1 MFTKEIKL
9 RFERSAVQ
17 YDVLTCPSCNS
28 RSNLTIYWTSI
39 NANKSEELTSV
50 GCKKCKTF
58 FTEKEDCH
66 AITFWNN
73 YALIELLKKGK
84 KIKHN
89 KLYKYLYQKA
99 KAEKEA
105 DFLQDKINQYLEE
118 NISTKCKFS
127 IGDIIRDKRDTKYN
141 WIVKELSSVYGVNT
155 GAFWILKVQCINKN
169 GKILEGETELWE
181 NDEKFLESGVEFYQ
195 PTRWTQLKS
204 GNACLYQDLE
214 YTISS
219 INLSKREAKLKNGIK
234 ETKMNSLTKL
244 KISVHD
250 INET

>member
-1 MFTKEIKL
+1 M
-9 RFERSAVQ
+9 RFERSAVKD
-17 YDVLTCPSCNS
+17 DVVTCPSCNS
-28 RSNLTIYWTSI
+28 RSNLTIGWVSI
-39 NANKSEELTSV
+39 NAKKSKELTRV

-58 FTEKEDCH
+58 FTEKKYWH

-73 YALIELLKKGK
+73 YALIEFLKKGK
-84 KIKHN
+84 KMKHN
-89 KLYKYLYQKA
+89 KLYNYLYQKA

-105 DFLQDKINQYLEE
+105 DFLQDKIDQYLEE

-141 WIVKELSSVYGVNT
+141 WIVKKLYSVYGANT

-169 GKILEGETELWE
+169 GKILEEESELWE
-181 NDEKFLESGVEFYQ
+181 NDEKFFEAGVEFYQ
-195 PTRWTQLKS
+195 ATRWTQLKS
-204 GNACLYQDLE
+204 GHKCFYQDLS

-219 INLSKREAKLKNGIK
+219 INLSKREAKLKNSIK
-234 ETKMNSLTKL
+234 EIKMNSLTKL